1 MRQLTDQ
8 RARRSESL
16 RLTAYGLCA
25 PTQELLAAGSYVVA
39 LRPSSQLGRAGRV
52 PSPGPGQEPGPGKTP
67 PNQDKKEWLGL
78 PRGCDCVLFVQ
89 LPRQSHGGVA
99 APLVPSPSSCCASI
113 CPPKLKLIVATGRGK
128 QKTTRTVARHRLASV
143 YNVAYTLK
151 KKLLK
156 GADRLFD
163 ADTLETAALA

>member
-67 PNQDKKEWLGL
+67 PNQDKKEWLGV
-78 PRGCDCVLFVQ
+78 PRGCDYVLLSNCQ
-89 LPRQSHGGVA
+89 GKATGAWQCLWCPPLAPA
-99 APLVPSPSSCCASI
+99 APLSVL
-113 CPPKLKLIVATGRGK
+113 PKLKLIVATGRW
-128 QKTTRTVARHRLASV
+128 
-143 YNVAYTLK
+143 
-151 KKLLK
+151 
-156 GADRLFD
+156 
-163 ADTLETAALA
+163 